1 MEAGMLVQ
9 EWTVSEVW
17 VSEHDGVRST
27 YAGELWGRLRLVNP
41 TFGFEH
47 GFLSGSC
54 ARLIHVSSR
63 PRPGVRVP
71 PTRPYPLERYPVVEA
86 VGFRPCLD
94 QHLDALLSGVRR
106 LRPMRISPCAR
117 WAVAL
122 ASSPAAV
129 SSPPS
134 RAWTTPRACG
144 LTPRTRRACRGARR
158 GRRSPPR
165 AFYRRSRY
173 PACRTRRSSRMP
185 RLSFRG
191 PRASPGTAASPH
203 PRQRGRGRTRPGP
216 AASPWPRRR
225 AACPVCPRA
234 WPCPAAPRAG
244 PSARTSRGSPPT
256 SRRSRARNGEGGW

>member
-63 PRPGVRVP
+63 PRPGVRVL

-106 LRPMRISPCAR
+106 LRPDANL
-117 WAVAL
+117 AL
-122 ASSPAAV
+122 RQV
-129 SSPPS
+129 GG
-134 RAWTTPRACG
+134 RPRE
-144 LTPRTRRACRGARR
+144 LPR
-158 GRRSPPR
+158 GRLLAPFPSMDDSSSLRLDPPELDE
-165 AFYRRSRY
+165 
-173 PACRTRRSSRMP
+173 PAVVYD
-185 RLSFRG
+185 
-191 PRASPGTAASPH
+191 AVDD
-203 PRQRGRGRTRPGP
+203 
-216 AASPWPRRR
+216 RRR
-225 AACPVCPRA
+225 EPFIGVS
-234 WPCPAAPRAG
+234 AG
-244 PSARTSRGSPPT
+244 RL
-256 SRRSRARNGEGGW
+256 